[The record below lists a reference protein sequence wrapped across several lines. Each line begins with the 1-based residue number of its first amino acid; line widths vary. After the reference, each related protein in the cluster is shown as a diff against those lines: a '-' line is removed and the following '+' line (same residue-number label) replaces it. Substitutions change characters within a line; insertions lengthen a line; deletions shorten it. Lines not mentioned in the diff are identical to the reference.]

1 MIFYNGK
8 RINKTEKNS
17 IIECLRVAFGE
28 INGDRTF
35 EINLEFPLLGNILEH
50 VLMWTIFLIFNT
62 VECFREGAV
71 SWLTELFG

>member
-1 MIFYNGK
+1 M
-8 RINKTEKNS
+8 
-17 IIECLRVAFGE
+17 AFGE

-71 SWLTELFG
+71 SWLAELFG